1 MHPEGDKLNVL
12 TSMFIFAAQMGMIW
26 IGNAETGAPVV
37 PENEGIKTEGFWVG
51 VTEFLC
57 AQRSIDGDAAR
68 GPAALPLSILKTKE
82 AQRELGAGFDHR
94 ALLTLLH

>member
-26 IGNAETGAPVV
+26 IGYAETGAPVV

-68 GPAALPLSILKTKE
+68 GPAALPPKYFKD
-82 AQRELGAGFDHR
+82 QRSAKGIGRGF
-94 ALLTLLH
+94 